1 MPEKKNLKEFGN
13 RLRLARKMAGLSM
26 EDLVK
31 KSEGVVTKQAIS
43 KYEKGI
49 MRPSSDVLIRLALAL
64 GVKPEYFF
72 RHTTID
78 LSGMQFRKRTKLPV
92 KIIES
97 LKQRTLDF
105 LERYIELESIL
116 EVKQKFLNPLSDFA
130 VDTLQDVENA
140 ALKLR
145 DAWELGLAPISNL
158 LELLEKNG
166 IRVHE
171 VHNIDAFDG
180 LSARVGA
187 LNVIVI
193 NRGGDLSTD
202 RIRFTAAHELAHIL
216 CEFPK
221 DSQREKLCHAFAGA
235 FLLPKV
241 ILERELMKKREQI
254 TLWELGEIKQSYGI
268 SIQAVVKRAHML
280 GIVSD
285 FYYRNFQVMLKQKEW
300 KRVEPV
306 EYEGREEAIRF
317 RQLLHYAVSEEIITL
332 SRGAELANI
341 SLSKFEE
348 NIRAAI

>member
-1 MPEKKNLKEFGN
+1 MPEKINRKEFGN

-26 EDLVK
+26 EDLTK
-31 KSEGVVTKQAIS
+31 KAKGIVTKQAIS

-49 MRPSSDVLIRLALAL
+49 IKPSSDVLIHLALAL
-64 GVKPEYFF
+64 GVKPEYFY
-72 RHTTID
+72 RHSKIE
-78 LSGMQFRKRTKLPV
+78 LSGMQFRKRSKLPV

-97 LKQRTLDF
+97 LKQRTIDF
-105 LERYIELESIL
+105 LERYIELENIL
-116 EVKQKFLNPLSDFA
+116 GVHEKFINHLTDFP
-130 VDTLQDVENA
+130 VESLKDVENA
-140 ALKLR
+140 SLKLR
-145 DAWELGLAPISNL
+145 NKWKLGLAPITNL
-158 LELLEKNG
+158 LELLEENCIK
-166 IRVHE
+166 IYE
-171 VHNIDAFDG
+171 VQNIKDFDG
-180 LSARVGA
+180 LTASVGDLHA
-187 LNVIVI
+187 IVI
-193 NRGGDLSTD
+193 NKDLPPD

-221 DSQREKLCHAFAGA
+221 NSQKEKLCHAFAGA
-235 FLLPKV
+235 LLLPKV

-300 KRVEPV
+300 KKVEPV

-348 NIRAAI
+348 NVRAAI

>member
-1 MPEKKNLKEFGN
+1 MSEKINLKEFGN

-64 GVKPEYFF
+64 GVKPEYFY
-72 RHTTID
+72 RQSKLE
-78 LSGMQFRKRTKLPV
+78 LSGMQFRKRSKLPV

-97 LKQRTLDF
+97 LKQRTIDF
-105 LERYIELESIL
+105 LERYIELENIL
-116 EVKQKFLNPLSDFA
+116 GVHEKFINPLINLSIES
-130 VDTLQDVENA
+130 LQDVENA
-140 ALKLR
+140 AIKLR
-145 DAWELGLAPISNL
+145 NKWKLGLVPISNL
-158 LELLEKNG
+158 LELLEENG
-166 IRVHE
+166 IKVYE
-171 VHNIDAFDG
+171 VQNIKDFDG
-180 LSARVGA
+180 LTASVGDLHA
-187 LNVIVI
+187 IVI
-193 NRGGDLSTD
+193 NRDLPPD

-221 DSQREKLCHAFAGA
+221 NSQKEKLCHAFAGA

-241 ILERELMKKREQI
+241 ILEKKLMKKREQI

-300 KRVEPV
+300 KKVEPV

-332 SRGAELANI
+332 SRGAELANM
-341 SLSKFEE
+341 SFSDLQEGV
-348 NIRAAI
+348 RLAI

>member
-13 RLRLARKMAGLSM
+13 RLRLARKMSGLSM
-26 EDLVK
+26 EDLIRK
-31 KSEGVVTKQAIS
+31 AEGIVTKQAIS

-49 MRPSSDVLIRLALAL
+49 MKPSSDVIIRLALAL
-64 GVKPEYFF
+64 GVKPEYFY
-72 RHTTID
+72 RHSKIE
-78 LSGMQFRKRTKLPV
+78 LSGMQFRKRSKLPV

-97 LKQRTLDF
+97 LKQRTIDF
-105 LERYIELESIL
+105 LERYIELENIL
-116 EVKQKFLNPLSDFA
+116 GVHEKFSNPLTDLSIES
-130 VDTLQDVENA
+130 LKNVEKA
-140 ALKLR
+140 SLR
-145 DAWELGLAPISNL
+145 LRKKWEFGLAPITNL
-158 LELLEKNG
+158 LELLEENG
-166 IRVHE
+166 IKVFE
-171 VHNIDAFDG
+171 VKDIKDFDG
-180 LSARVGA
+180 CTASIGNIHA
-187 LNVIVI
+187 IVI
-193 NRGGDLSTD
+193 NKDLPPD

-221 DSQREKLCHAFAGA
+221 NSQKEKLCHAFAGA
-235 FLLPKV
+235 LLLPKV

-300 KRVEPV
+300 KKVEPV
-306 EYEGREEAIRF
+306 DYNGKEEAIRF

-341 SLSKFEE
+341 SLSEFEE
-348 NIRAAI
+348 NVRAAI